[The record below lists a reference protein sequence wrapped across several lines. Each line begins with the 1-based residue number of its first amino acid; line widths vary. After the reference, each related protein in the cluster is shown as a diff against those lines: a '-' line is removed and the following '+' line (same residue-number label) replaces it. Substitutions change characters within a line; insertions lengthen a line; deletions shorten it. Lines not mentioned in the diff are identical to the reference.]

1 MSRLIAL
8 LLAGLFTTA
17 AMADVQIPKE
27 SRLNTIAKTKLIKVA
42 YRTDARPF
50 AFANDAK
57 EPAGYSVDLCKLVVS
72 SIEHQ
77 LGNSSL
83 KIEWVP
89 VNVETRFSTVMSGKA
104 DMECG
109 SSSITLGR
117 FKNVDFSNVIFIEST
132 GLIVGKSANIHTFAD
147 LAGKKIAVA
156 AGTTNERAILDTIK
170 QQKIEAALVSV
181 KNGSEAIALLESGQ
195 ADAFA
200 SDKLLLVGAH
210 LKDPQAFMML
220 PDDLSFEPYAITLPR
235 GDWAMRLAVN
245 TALAD
250 IYRSGLV
257 VSVFRRWF
265 EPVGLQIGPM
275 LRIIYA
281 LGSLSE

>member
-57 EPAGYSVDLCKLVVS
+57 EPSGYSVDLCKLVVS

-89 VNVETRFSTVMSGKA
+89 VNVETRFSAVMSGKA

-117 FKNVDFSNVIFIEST
+117 FRNVDFSNVIFIEST

>member
-1 MSRLIAL
+1 MSRLFAL
-8 LLAGLFTTA
+8 VLVALFANA
-17 AMADVQIPKE
+17 AFADDQFPKE
-27 SRLNTIAKTKLIKVA
+27 SRLRTVSSTQVIKVA

-50 AFANDAK
+50 SFVGEGQEA
-57 EPAGYSVDLCKLVVS
+57 AGYSIDLCKLVVS
-72 SIEHQ
+72 SIERQ
-77 LGNSSL
+77 LGKSAL

-89 VNVETRFSTVMSGKA
+89 VTVETRFSAVMSGKA

-117 FKNVDFSNVIFIEST
+117 MKNVDFSNVIFIEST
-132 GLIVGKSANIHTFAD
+132 GVIVGKTSNIRTFAD

-156 AGTTNERAILDTIK
+156 AGTTNEKAILDNIK
-170 QQKIEAALVSV
+170 RQKIEAAVVSV
-181 KNGSEAIALLESGQ
+181 KSGSEALTLLESGQ

-210 LKDPQAFMML
+210 LKDAQAFMML
-220 PDDLSFEPYAITLPR
+220 PDDLSFESYAITLPR

-245 TALAD
+245 TALSEL
-250 IYRSGLV
+250 YRSGQV

-265 EPVGLQIGPM
+265 EPIGLQINPI
-275 LRIIYA
+275 LRIVYA
-281 LGSLSE
+281 LGALPD

>member
-1 MSRLIAL
+1 MSRLFAL
-8 LLAGLFTTA
+8 VLVALFTNA
-17 AMADVQIPKE
+17 AFADDQFPKE
-27 SRLNTIAKTKLIKVA
+27 SRLRTVSSTQVIKVA

-50 AFANDAK
+50 SFVGEGQVA
-57 EPAGYSVDLCKLVVS
+57 AGYSIDLCKLVVS
-72 SIEHQ
+72 SIERQ
-77 LGNSSL
+77 LGKSAL

-89 VNVETRFSTVMSGKA
+89 VTVETRFSAVMSGKA

-117 FKNVDFSNVIFIEST
+117 MKNVDFSNVIFIEST
-132 GLIVGKSANIHTFAD
+132 GLIVGKTSNIRTFAD

-156 AGTTNERAILDTIK
+156 AGTTNEKAILDNIK
-170 QQKIEAALVSV
+170 RQKIEAAVVSV
-181 KNGSEAIALLESGQ
+181 KSGSEALTLLESGQ

-210 LKDPQAFMML
+210 LKDAQAFMML
-220 PDDLSFEPYAITLPR
+220 PDDLSFESYAITLPR

-245 TALAD
+245 TALSEL
-250 IYRSGLV
+250 YGSGQV

-265 EPVGLQIGPM
+265 EPIGLQISPI
-275 LRIIYA
+275 LRIVYA
-281 LGSLSE
+281 LGALPE

>member
-17 AMADVQIPKE
+17 AMADIQIPKE

-50 AFANDAK
+50 AFTNDAK
-57 EPAGYSVDLCKLVVS
+57 EPTGYSVDLCKLVVS

-89 VNVETRFSTVMSGKA
+89 VNVETRFSAVMSGKA

>member
-1 MSRLIAL
+1 MSRLFAL
-8 LLAGLFTTA
+8 VLVALFTNA
-17 AMADVQIPKE
+17 AFADDQFPKE
-27 SRLNTIAKTKLIKVA
+27 SRLRTVSSTQVIKVA

-50 AFANDAK
+50 SFVGEGQEA
-57 EPAGYSVDLCKLVVS
+57 AGYSIDLCKLVVS
-72 SIEHQ
+72 SIERQ
-77 LGNSSL
+77 LGKSAL

-89 VNVETRFSTVMSGKA
+89 VTVETRFSAVMSGKA

-117 FKNVDFSNVIFIEST
+117 MKNVDFSNVIFIEST
-132 GLIVGKSANIHTFAD
+132 GLIVGKTSNIRTFAD

-156 AGTTNERAILDTIK
+156 AGTTNEKAILDNIK
-170 QQKIEAALVSV
+170 RQKIEAAVVSV
-181 KNGSEAIALLESGQ
+181 KSGSEALTLLESGQ

-210 LKDPQAFMML
+210 LKDAQAFMML
-220 PDDLSFEPYAITLPR
+220 PDDLSFESYAITLPR

-245 TALAD
+245 TALSEL
-250 IYRSGLV
+250 YRSGQV

-265 EPVGLQIGPM
+265 EPIGLQINPI
-275 LRIIYA
+275 LRIVYA
-281 LGSLSE
+281 LGALPD